1 QLFLDEEALRE
12 TLEEEA
18 MAEKELEERI
28 KQEQSH
34 DELFR
39 LEFKVVTRG
48 INTLELELDVAV
60 MSAADD
66 VISHDMN
73 GCSSVMNSVLVIN
86 LNTSNGNDGLET
98 GLIYYSLFRLVC
110 FNNNHELTYLAISS
124 KVVTRGINTLKLDV
138 AVM

>member
-1 QLFLDEEALRE
+1 
-12 TLEEEA
+12 
-18 MAEKELEERI
+18 
-28 KQEQSH
+28 
-34 DELFR
+34 
-39 LEFKVVTRG
+39 
-48 INTLELELDVAV
+48 
-60 MSAADD
+60 SAADD